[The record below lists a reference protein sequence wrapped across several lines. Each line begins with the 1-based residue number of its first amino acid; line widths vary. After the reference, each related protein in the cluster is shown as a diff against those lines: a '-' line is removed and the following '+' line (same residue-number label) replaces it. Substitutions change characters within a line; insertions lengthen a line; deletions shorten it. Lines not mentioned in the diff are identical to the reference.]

1 MRYSIII
8 VSAVLYVL
16 TSCAGARKH
25 SEITHDEL
33 VVLTS
38 YLSSDML
45 AGRETGSEGD
55 SLAGSFIRKELLK
68 AGLEPF
74 TGDGLQRFEVPFSA
88 EAGPANSLT
97 VNGRKFENTIDFTP
111 LALTSN
117 GSLKSEVTFA
127 GYGFRIDN
135 DSMKWNDYAG
145 LDLTGKWALVLRGY
159 PESNAKASDYQSF
172 SSDRMKVLT
181 AKDMGALGV
190 LIVAGESWDSA
201 DNLDNPAKG
210 ESTSGIPVL
219 HIKRAVADSI
229 LHSSGKTLKELES
242 VINTDLVSLSFVT
255 GTTVDA
261 EAEVIARNVST
272 ANVAMV
278 LPGTGIKN
286 EYVIVGAH
294 FDHLG
299 MGGPG
304 SSSRALDT
312 VGVHHGA
319 DDNASGVALMIEIA
333 GKLAAEKQEHQ
344 RSIIFVA
351 FTGEEMGLLGSKYF
365 VENMGIDPKTVN
377 LMVNLDMVGRM
388 KEGNGVQVG
397 GVGTAAGLRDSVFA
411 LADTTLLSLSF
422 TEEGYGPSDHSSFYG
437 KEIPVLFITTGAH
450 LDYHTPDDTSDK
462 LNYAGMVRIGDL
474 FTEVIS
480 AAANDSTRLSFREAG
495 PMAPVQG
502 MNRRRGI
509 TLGIMPD
516 FAGNVKEGLRADFV
530 TPGKPAAQGG
540 MQKGDVIIAI
550 DNKPVNNI
558 QDYMFRLSQLKAGQM
573 ITVDV
578 IRNDKREVLLI
589 QL

>member
-1 MRYSIII
+1 MRYSI
-8 VSAVLYVL
+8 AVFFTVLLIL

-25 SEITHDEL
+25 TEITHDEL
-33 VVLTS
+33 VILTS
-38 YLSSDML
+38 YLASDRL
-45 AGRETGSEGD
+45 AGRETGSAGD
-55 SLAGSFIRKELLK
+55 SLAERYIRKAFQK
-68 AGLEPF
+68 AGLKPF
-74 TGDGLQRFEVPFSA
+74 TADGFQRFEVPFSA
-88 EAGPANSLT
+88 EAGPSNSLT
-97 VNGRKFENTIDFTP
+97 VNGRKFETPVDFTP

-117 GSLKSEVTFA
+117 SSLKAEVTFA
-127 GYGFRIDN
+127 GYGFRIEN
-135 DSMKWNDYAG
+135 DSMKWNDYSG
-145 LDLTGKWALVLRGY
+145 LDVTGKWILVLRGY
-159 PESNAKASDYQSF
+159 PESNPKASDYQSF

-181 AKDMGALGV
+181 AKDLGALGV
-190 LIVAGESWDSA
+190 LIVAGEGWDSA
-201 DNLDNPAKG
+201 DNLDKPAKG

-219 HIKRAVADSI
+219 NIKRAVADSI
-229 LHSSGKTLKELES
+229 LQSSGTNLKELETL
-242 VINTDLVSLSFVT
+242 INGDLLPHSFST
-255 GTTVDA
+255 GSIVDA
-261 EAEVIARNVST
+261 TAEVLARNVST

-278 LPGTGIKN
+278 LPGKGINK

-333 GKLAAEKQEHQ
+333 EKLAAENTGHQ

-365 VENMGIDPKTVN
+365 VENMGIDPKSVN

-397 GVGTAAGLRDSVFA
+397 GVGTAAGLRDTVFA
-411 LADTTLLSLSF
+411 YADTTQLSLSF

-495 PMAPVQG
+495 PMAPAPG

-540 MQKGDVIIAI
+540 MLKGDIIIAI
-550 DNKPVNNI
+550 DNKPVSNI

-578 IRNDKREVLLI
+578 IRNGKREVLLI

>member
-8 VSAVLYVL
+8 VSAVLFVL

-38 YLSSDML
+38 YLASDRL

-55 SLAGSFIRKELLK
+55 SIAEGYILKELLK

-88 EAGPANSLT
+88 EAGPANSLK
-97 VNGRKFENTIDFTP
+97 VNGREFEAAADFTP

-117 GSLKSEVTFA
+117 GSLKSEVAFA

-135 DSMKWNDYAG
+135 DSMKWNDYSG

-159 PESNAKASDYQSF
+159 PESNPKASDYQSF

-181 AKDMGALGV
+181 AKDMGASGV
-190 LIVAGESWDSA
+190 LIVSGESWDNT
-201 DNLDNPAKG
+201 DNLDKPAKG

-229 LHSSGKTLKELES
+229 LHSSGKTIKELES
-242 VINTDLVSLSFVT
+242 LINTDLVSLSFAT

-278 LPGTGIKN
+278 LPGTGIIN

-333 GKLAAEKQEHQ
+333 GKLAAEKQGHQ

-351 FTGEEMGLLGSKYF
+351 FTGEEMGLLGSKHF

-397 GVGTAAGLRDSVFA
+397 GVGTAAGLRDSVIA

-480 AAANDSTRLSFREAG
+480 NAANDSTRLSFREAG

-540 MQKGDVIIAI
+540 MLKGDIIIAI

>member
-1 MRYSIII
+1 MKYSIIVTI
-8 VSAVLYVL
+8 TVFLLL

-25 SEITHDEL
+25 NEITHDEL

-38 YLSSDML
+38 YLASDQL
-45 AGRETGSEGD
+45 AGRETGSPGD
-55 SLAGSFIRKELLK
+55 HLAELYIRKALRK
-68 AGLEPF
+68 AGLEPLN
-74 TGDGLQRFEVPFSA
+74 GDGIQRFEVPFSA
-88 EAGPANSLT
+88 EAGPANRLS
-97 VNGRKFENTIDFTP
+97 VDGHVFESGVEFSP
-111 LALTSN
+111 LALSSN
-117 GSLKSEVTFA
+117 DSLKSEVAFA
-127 GYGFRIDN
+127 GYGFMIQN
-135 DSMKWNDYAG
+135 DSMQWNDYAG
-145 LDLTGKWALVLRGY
+145 TDMSGKWIMVLRGY
-159 PESNAKASDYQSF
+159 PESNPKASDYQSF

-181 AKDMGALGV
+181 AKDMGASGV

-201 DNLDNPAKG
+201 DKIDKPAKG
-210 ESTSGIPVL
+210 ESTSGIPVIQ
-219 HIKRAVADSI
+219 IKRSVADTI
-229 LHSSGKTLKELES
+229 LKSSGKTINELEAS
-242 VINTDLVSLSFVT
+242 INSDLVAESFIT
-255 GTTVDA
+255 GVTVDA
-261 EAEVIARNVST
+261 ETEVVVKNVST
-272 ANVAMV
+272 ANVVMK
-278 LPGTGIKN
+278 LPGTGLKN

-312 VGVHHGA
+312 IGIHHGA

-333 GKLAAEKQEHQ
+333 EKLAADKKGHQ

-365 VENMGIDPKTVN
+365 VENMGINPKDVN

-388 KEGNGVQVG
+388 KEGNNVQVG
-397 GVGTAAGLRDSVFA
+397 GVGTAAGLRDSVIA
-411 LADTTLLSLSF
+411 YTDTTLLSLSF

-450 LDYHTPDDTSDK
+450 LDYHTPFDTSDK
-462 LNYAGMVRIGDL
+462 LNYAGIVRIGNL

-480 AAANDSTRLSFREAG
+480 AAANDSMRLAFREAG
-495 PMAPVQG
+495 PMAPAQG
-502 MNRRRGI
+502 MSRRRGI

-516 FAGNVKEGLRADFV
+516 FAGNIKEGLRADFV

-540 MQKGDVIIAI
+540 MLKGDIIVAI
-550 DNKPVNNI
+550 DNKPVSNI
-558 QDYMFRLSQLKAGQM
+558 QDYMFRLSHLKAGQ
-573 ITVDV
+573 IVPVEV